1 MKQECNEYQKKI
13 ARSFLEDL
21 TSEEK
26 LSLDEHLAECPHCR
40 SEQESYARTFQAMQS
55 VGNEPVPHHFFIHPE
70 EKKYNL
76 WEIFHLLKPRWQV
89 MTVALA
95 GLLFLAGAGLVLS
108 LTRNN
113 FDVAALRKDFL
124 KAAEEQNNQA
134 RAAWLQEAQA
144 EIARS
149 RTDLTQQQKTELM
162 AAMNRLDSRWTGRLN
177 AAQSRAKSDTRDM
190 AVNLYRTV
198 AQDRAQDLRFINLR
212 FDSIETNNAI
222 ETRQT
227 DAMIGTLLQ
236 AAELRLN
243 K

>member
-1 MKQECNEYQKKI
+1 MKPECNEYQKKI
-13 ARSFLEDL
+13 ARSLLEDL
-21 TSEEK
+21 TAEEK
-26 LSLDEHLAECPHCR
+26 QSLNQHLAECPHCR
-40 SEQESYARTFQAMQS
+40 SEQESFARTLQIMHSA
-55 VGNEPVPHHFFIHPE
+55 GNEPVPHHFFIHPE
-70 EKKYNL
+70 EQKFSL

-95 GLLFLAGAGLVLS
+95 GLFFLVGAGLVLS
-108 LTRNN
+108 LTRKDL
-113 FDVAALRKDFL
+113 DVGALRKDFL

-134 RAAWLQEAQA
+134 RAAWLQEVYA
-144 EIARS
+144 EITRS
-149 RTDLTQQQKTELM
+149 RTDLTQQQKAELT
-162 AAMNRLDSRWTGRLN
+162 AAMNRLDTRWTGRLN
-177 AAQSRAKSDTRDM
+177 AAESRVKSDTRDM

-236 AAELRLN
+236 AAELRL